1 MKAKGRQRV
10 NKTIFEEEEIKIFL
24 KNIKNKT
31 KRTEQMH
38 SKTAKLLTP
47 EEAGSVVPTPSH
59 SSCICN
65 EVLVLSANSWDP
77 WPSTSSSCFLRPHKM
92 HGVNSP
98 RNPHA
103 YAVNK

>member
-1 MKAKGRQRV
+1 
-10 NKTIFEEEEIKIFL
+10 
-24 KNIKNKT
+24 
-31 KRTEQMH
+31 MH
-38 SKTAKLLTP
+38 SKAAKLLTP
-47 EEAGSVVPTPSH
+47 EEAGSVVPTPSQ